1 MIIIFL
7 SAAII
12 GLTITNDKITG
23 WLDWT
28 SALFAVIIVV
38 SVEPF
43 TNWQKE
49 QFYELSN
56 LKSSGTFFKTI
67 RINNIVD
74 LKADFIG
81 WNSAR
86 CFITYRQE
94 PN

>member
-7 SAAII
+7 SANVIQI
-12 GLTITNDKITG
+12 GLTITNDKKTG
-23 WLDWT
+23 WLDLT

-81 WNSAR
+81 
-86 CFITYRQE
+86 
-94 PN
+94 